1 VDVGSIVSVVIPTK
15 NGAEFLPAVL
25 HALVVQRTKSE
36 VEIIAVDSGSN
47 DGTLDL
53 LKRYPV
59 KLHQIQAA
67 AFNHGGTRNLG
78 IQRARGDPVI
88 LLTQDAEP
96 IGEDFVDHIVRP
108 FANERIGGVYGR
120 QIPRPSC
127 DVVRRRELEGW
138 LTGRPESAVSVLDGV
153 RLADLPPF
161 EQYKMCNFDNVCSAV
176 RRKVWEQVPFPHSDF
191 AEDLAWGK
199 SVIEAGWAIAYEP
212 KAAVVHSHR
221 RSIFHEY
228 ARTRICHR
236 ELYKLFSL
244 STLPSGRD
252 VWRASFRCLGND
264 LPYVW
269 RHAQP
274 ITERFRQLFRIAG
287 LSILSPYA
295 QHCGYLDAWED
306 ERTT

>member
-1 VDVGSIVSVVIPTK
+1 MDKGSIVSVVIPTK
-15 NGAEFLPAVL
+15 NGAESLSAVL
-25 HALVVQRTKSE
+25 DALMRQRTKLD
-36 VEIIAVDSGSN
+36 VEIIAADSGSN

-59 KLHQIQAA
+59 ELHQIQPA

-78 IQRARGDPVI
+78 IQLSRGDPVI

-96 IGEDFVDHIVRP
+96 IGEDFIDNIVRP
-108 FANERIGGVYGR
+108 FADERIAGVYGR
-120 QIPRPSC
+120 QTPRPSC
-127 DVVRRRELEGW
+127 DVVRRRELESW

-161 EQYKMCNFDNVCSAV
+161 EQYTMCNFDNVCSAV
-176 RRKVWEQVPFPHSDF
+176 RRKVWEQVPFPHTDF

-221 RSIFHEY
+221 RSIFHEH

-236 ELYKLFSL
+236 ELYKLFCL
-244 STLPSGRD
+244 NTLPSGRD
-252 VWRASFRCLGND
+252 VWRASVRCLRND

-269 RHAQP
+269 RHVQP
-274 ITERFRQLFRIAG
+274 IPERFRQLFRIAG

-295 QHCGYLDAWED
+295 QHRGYCDALSEQPV
-306 ERTT
+306 